1 MKPLILAALLGLSS
15 LCLGQLNAAPY
26 DPSQVTL
33 AGSITE
39 YVASMDCLHSKADEY
54 LA

>member
-1 MKPLILAALLGLSS
+1 MKSTILAALLGLSA

-39 YVASMDCLHSKADEY
+39 YDASMASHNLGLTIA
-54 LA
+54 